1 MTNRSLI
8 ILKRTILAGFT
19 GFYRNKTVSLSSIS
33 ILTTTL
39 MIIGI
44 FFFFRGIFDY
54 TLSEVKNKVDIKIY
68 FKIDATDAEINNIKD
83 KIITLPQI
91 KSISFTSAED
101 VLSEFQKKHVNDQI
115 TLQALEELNSNPFG
129 ATLSVIAQNTT
140 DYDIISQSL
149 NSDSSFLGDTS
160 SVIDKINYFQ
170 LKDSIDKLN
179 NIIGFINTIGY

>member
-1 MTNRSLI
+1 MTNRSLT

-19 GFYRNKTVSLSSIS
+19 GFYRNKTVSISSIS

-44 FFFFRGIFDY
+44 FFFFRAISDY
-54 TLSEVKNKVDIKIY
+54 TLSEIKNKVDIKIY
-68 FKIDATDAEINNIKD
+68 FKVDATDAQINDIKD

-91 KSISFTSAED
+91 KSTSFVSAED
-101 VLSEFQKKHVNDQI
+101 ALSEFRKKHANDQI

-129 ATLSVIAQNTT
+129 ATLSVVAQNTT
-140 DYDIISQSL
+140 DYDLIFQSL

-160 SVIDKINYFQ
+160 TVIDKINYFQ
-170 LKDSIDKLN
+170 LKGSIDKLN